1 MPVVTPFELELGLG
15 AREWSCTYM
24 TSNYHNESDMPQ
36 LLYNVMKNRSEDPID
51 NSDEEQ
57 ESERA
62 VDTSSAVTLR
72 MNETQLTKFQSPA
85 ADFLNARE
93 YTGLDPNAPDGH
105 SIEVQQGMF
114 GIASDYVRKQS

>member
-15 AREWSCTYM
+15 AREWTCTYM
-24 TSNYHNESDMPQ
+24 TSNCHNEDDMPQ

-51 NSDEEQ
+51 SSDEEQ
-57 ESERA
+57 EKQYV
-62 VDTSSAVTLR
+62 VDTSAAVALR
-72 MNETQLTKFQSPA
+72 MNETQLTQFQSPA

-93 YTGLDPNAPDGH
+93 YTGLDPNAPEGH

-114 GIASDYVRKQS
+114 GVASDYARKQS